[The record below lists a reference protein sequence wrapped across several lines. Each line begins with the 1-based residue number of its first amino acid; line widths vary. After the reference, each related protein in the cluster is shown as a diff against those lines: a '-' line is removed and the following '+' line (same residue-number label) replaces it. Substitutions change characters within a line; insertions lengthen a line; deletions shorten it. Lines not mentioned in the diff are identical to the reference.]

1 MDLNLV
7 SLFVAVAEA
16 KSFSGAAQALG
27 VPKSSVSRGI
37 AELERQMGTRLL
49 HRTTR
54 QVALSTEGAALHA
67 QVAPLLAGLRDA
79 VESVPEHEEQPS
91 GILRVTA
98 PHDLGATVVA
108 QMMPAFLARYPQLR
122 VEVGATNRSVDL
134 VAEGYDVALRAT
146 SGRLSDSSLTVRRL
160 SAIEMQ
166 LFASPTYLARRG
178 TPRSLDEAAAHD
190 QVEFAGA
197 GPSGKRRRAAKA
209 RVVSDDYFFLREALR
224 GGAGIGLL
232 PAYLAVEDV
241 AAGTLIRIVP
251 RFSETRGAWW
261 FIHPGG
267 RRVPA
272 KVSAF
277 RDAIVDFLAARP
289 LAPAAASAEAA
300 RS

>member
-16 KSFSGAAQALG
+16 KSFSDAARALR

-37 AELERQMGTRLL
+37 AELERQMGTRLF

-54 QVALSTEGAALHA
+54 QVALSTAGATLHA
-67 QVAPLLAGLRDA
+67 QVAPLVAGLRDA

-91 GILRVTA
+91 GLLRISA
-98 PHDLGATVVA
+98 SHDLGATIVA
-108 QMMPAFLARYPQLR
+108 QLMPAFLARYPLVR
-122 VEVGATNRSVDL
+122 IEVGVTNRPVNL
-134 VAEGYDVALRAT
+134 VGEGYDVALRAT

-160 SAIEMQ
+160 SAIEMH

-178 TPRSLDEAAAHD
+178 TPRSMEETGNHD
-190 QVEFAGA
+190 WAQFGGV
-197 GPSGKRRRAAKA
+197 PPPKRSAVRNA
-209 RVVSDDYFFLREALR
+209 RVLSDDYFFLREALR

-232 PAYLAVEDV
+232 PAFLAVEDV
-241 AAGTLIRIVP
+241 AAGTLVRIVP

-261 FIHPGG
+261 FVHPGG
-267 RRVPA
+267 PHVPA

-277 RDAIVDFLAARP
+277 RDALIDFLARRP
-289 LAPAAASAEAA
+289 IAPVGA
-300 RS
+300 